1 MNAILDHGFEQG
13 EGAADI
19 VAIILVRLLA
29 RFEIPG
35 LDHRRNQ
42 ALLYHGDLF
51 GKGRFG
57 KDITPAGSRMCEHPR
72 DDNLLAVS
80 FGMKPANQI
89 GPDFGNGVGRGGVE
103 GTILIDRQFLS
114 RDSAEDLR

>member
-35 LDHRRNQ
+35 LDHRGNQ

-57 KDITPAGSRMCEHPR
+57 KDVTPARTRMRELPR
-72 DDNLLAVS
+72 DNNLLTVS
-80 FGMKPANQI
+80 FGMKPADQV
-89 GPDFGNGVGRGGVE
+89 GPDFGNGVGRGGME
-103 GTILIDRQFLS
+103 GAILIDRQSFS
-114 RDSAEDLR
+114 WDSAEYFR

>member
-1 MNAILDHGFEQG
+1 MFDHGFKQY

-19 VAIILVRLLA
+19 VSIILVLPLD

-35 LDHRRNQ
+35 LDHRGNQ

-57 KDITPAGSRMCEHPR
+57 KDVTSARSRMREHPR
-72 DDNLLAVS
+72 DNNLLTVS

-89 GPDFGNGVGRGGVE
+89 GPDFGNGVWRGGME
-103 GTILIDRQFLS
+103 GTILIYRQSFS
-114 RDSAEDLR
+114 RDSAEYFR